1 MNIKIGENIKRLRRT
16 KNITQEQLAE
26 YLDVSITAVSKWERG
41 ETYPDITLLFPLAH
55 YFGITLDELMGYDE
69 EKIQAEIEEVK
80 KQYLS
85 VWTTDYVKARE
96 IITKAYSD
104 YPNDYWIMH
113 YYMWH
118 IAGDMAD
125 NKPEVLLAHKE
136 EFEAICTK
144 ILAGCTEETIRLN
157 AWNMR
162 AKILHA
168 EGKTDEALEIYEQKY
183 PNFYHTKNQK
193 KEQLFAKNT
202 TEFKRYLRLNMYEL
216 SDFTINKKLK
226 DIWFCNDVGTDE
238 KVHMSFVLADAFAYM
253 REQLSDDTLLLAEYS
268 VLICLSGYLKHHGG
282 TKEDKQLLT
291 ERRKNVADACNE
303 LAAKNPYVK
312 EFINNRYHCDK
323 LY

>member
-69 EKIQAEIEEVK
+69 EKIQAEIEKVK

-96 IITKAYSD
+96 IITKAYND

-113 YYMWH
+113 YYMWQL
-118 IAGDMAD
+118 AGGAAD
-125 NKPEVLLAHKE
+125 NKPEVLLTHKE
-136 EFEAICTK
+136 DFEAICTK
-144 ILAGCTEETIRLN
+144 LLAGCTEETLRLS

-183 PNFYHTKNQK
+183 PNFYHTSGQK

-202 TEFKRYLRLNMYEL
+202 AEFKRYLRLNMYEL
-216 SDFTINKKLK
+216 SSFAIDKKLK
-226 DIWFCNDVGTDE
+226 DIWFCHEGSSAD
-238 KVHMSFVLADAFAYM
+238 KAKKSFELADAFAYM
-253 REQLSDDTLLLAEYS
+253 REQLNDATLLLAEYHAC
-268 VLICLSGYLKHHGG
+268 ICISNYLKYHGG
-282 TKEDKQLLT
+282 SEEDKLNLT
-291 ERRKNVADACNE
+291 TRREKVVDACNE
-303 LAAKNPYVK
+303 LAGNDEYIK
-312 EFINNRYHCDK
+312 EFIKNRYHCNT

>member
-55 YFGITLDELMGYDE
+55 YFEVTLDELMGYDE
-69 EKIQAEIEEVK
+69 EKIQADIEEAK
-80 KQYLS
+80 KLYLS
-85 VWTTDYVKARE
+85 VWTTDYTKAKE
-96 IITKAYSD
+96 IITKAYHD

-113 YYMWH
+113 YYMWS

-125 NKPEVLLAHKE
+125 NNPEVLLANKD
-136 EFEAICTK
+136 EFLSICDK
-144 ILAGCTEETIRLN
+144 MLAGCTEENLRIN

-183 PNFYHTKNQK
+183 PNFYHTCGQK

-202 TEFKRYLRLNMYEL
+202 AEFKRYLRLNMYEL
-216 SDFTINKKLK
+216 SGFAIDKKMK
-226 DIWFCNDVGTDE
+226 DIWFCHEGSADD
-238 KVHMSFVLADAFAYM
+238 KAKKSFALADAFANM
-253 REQLSDDTLLLAEYS
+253 RKQLSDDTLLLAEYH
-268 VLICLSGYLKHHGG
+268 VCICISNYLKYHGG
-282 TKEDKQLLT
+282 SEEDKQKLT
-291 ERRKNVADACNE
+291 ARRKKVADACNE
-303 LAAKNPYVK
+303 LAKNDEYVK
-312 EFINNRYHCDK
+312 EFIKNRYHCAK